1 MSDKK
6 DINLADIELE
16 DKNYTKTGTPLTEA
30 EKLNKKN
37 KDNESYTMEEL
48 RIEAE
53 QLRSGDAADDQLKKN
68 LMFEEKKI
76 SVFKLLGHL
85 STTHIKIIMIFATI
99 GSLGAGVSMP
109 LIAYVFGD
117 MFANIITDPEQIK
130 LMSPEEQLE
139 IFEESLDKM
148 QTLIYRFL
156 WIGAIMFVCHFLN
169 TTCWTY
175 AGLKQTFAM
184 KTNYFTVILKQ
195 EQGWFD
201 AHNAFEFATKVQAQL
216 EQVELGIGEKI
227 GGILMTISQLLSGL
241 IIAFVTSWKLTLVM
255 LCISPLILACVCY
268 SVHVL
273 RTGIIMGRKEFEKAG
288 GIAEEMLYNIKT
300 VASFANFEFEMK
312 RYNRKVDLCYQ
323 LDLGTVLRL
332 AISNACLL
340 FSLNCSFG
348 VAFLYGNKLKDD
360 GEELNNGDPL
370 NGGNVVT
377 VIINIA
383 MAVISL
389 RMIAPTLKMI
399 QEACVASSDYF
410 TLVERKPEIN
420 LENSTEKPP
429 RDSILGKIEFKDISF
444 YYPSDPNKRIILDG
458 LNLLFEPGKKVALVG
473 ESGCGKS
480 TTVNLIERLYETT
493 GGVVEIDGRNIR
505 NYDLQY
511 LRGLI
516 GYVQQEPVLF
526 NRSIRDNLI
535 FGREEYIKTLGD
547 IDQLIQEACDDAY
560 ATEFINLL
568 PDKFNYTVGI
578 KGGKLSGGQ
587 KQRIAIARAILCKP
601 KILIL
606 DEATSALDNKS
617 EKEVQRALDHI
628 SQKNV
633 TTVIIAHRLSTIK
646 NADLIYAIKGG
657 KVIEQGTHQELLEK
671 NGYYAGLVRSQLAQD
686 ELESKEANLDP
697 MMKRNSSMRHG
708 SFMGSNYSA
717 GVKDKVI
724 AIDKDDIKIN
734 RCRLFTEFKGHKLD
748 LVLASFGAAIAGGL
762 NSLAGFV
769 MSNAMITLS
778 KRKGALRWGCVYFI
792 AATLNGLANFLMI
805 WKYSVLGVT
814 LANIFRKKI
823 LKKYLELHVAYFDI
837 DTNAPGALLT
847 KLAIDTM
854 QLNSIILSMIGSTF
868 YVGMVIIVG
877 FTLGFCFEWRLTLII
892 LCFVP
897 IISFAIFIRTQLRH
911 GSGPEA
917 IKANIEAGSILSE
930 CVVNTKTIYSF
941 NFQKKAVEM
950 YLDVLENIRLKF
962 RRDAFINGLFL
973 AVGQFAIF
981 CAQATVFAAS
991 RYWIKHYDMNTDNM
1005 SRTICIVLTTAGGI
1019 GNGLSQVGD
1028 YKKANIAFK
1037 SLYSTI
1043 DTASLINPFKE
1054 ENQNKKSAKNIKGK
1068 IEFRDVVFAYPTR
1081 PDQIILKKISFTI
1094 NPGEAAAL
1102 VGYSG
1107 CGKSTI
1113 IQLLERY
1120 YDVEDGKGEILIDDV
1135 NIKDYNLYELRKKIG
1150 LVSQEPILFK
1160 RNVLENVRYGKLD
1173 ATDEECI
1180 EAARKANI
1188 MKFFEGDKMYQVLD
1202 DGKKDDKKGDKKDDK
1217 NDGVGKKEDP
1227 VSGGEKQRL
1236 AIARAFLKDPVILL
1250 LDEATSA
1257 LDKDSEIEV
1266 QKSLDKLAGGRT
1278 SITIAH
1284 RLSTIENSDKIY
1296 VLESGKIV
1304 EQGKHEELMN
1314 LKGKYYTLHKY
1325 SDMN

>member
-1 MSDKK
+1 MSKK
-6 DINLADIELE
+6 NEVNLVDIELE
-16 DKNYTKTGTPLTEA
+16 DKNMKTVTPLTET
-30 EKLNKKN
+30 EQLNKKN
-37 KDNESYTMEEL
+37 KEDASYTMEEL
-48 RIEAE
+48 KIEAE

-85 STTHIKIIMIFATI
+85 STTQIKIVMIFATI
-99 GSLGAGVSMP
+99 GSLGAGVAMP
-109 LIAYVFGD
+109 IIAYVCGD
-117 MFANIITDPEQIK
+117 MFSSTNMDESEIKNMSEEEQIK
-130 LMSPEEQLE
+130 LRD
-139 IFEESLDKM
+139 ESFDKM
-148 QTLIYRFL
+148 QTLVYRFL

-169 TTCWTY
+169 TSCWTF

-216 EQVELGIGEKI
+216 EQVELGIGEKV
-227 GGILMTISQLLSGL
+227 GGILMALSQLISGL
-241 IIAFVTSWKLTLVM
+241 IIAFTTSWKLTLVM
-255 LCISPLILACVCY
+255 LCVSPLILASVCY
-268 SVHVL
+268 LVHAL
-273 RTGIIMGRKEFEKAG
+273 RTGIIMGRKTFEKAG

-300 VASFANFEFEMK
+300 VASFANFDFEMR

-323 LDLGTVLRL
+323 LDLGTVFRL
-332 AISNACLL
+332 GISIAGLI
-340 FSLNCSFG
+340 FSLNCSFA
-348 VAFLYGNKLKDD
+348 VAFLYGKKLIDD
-360 GEELNNGDPL
+360 GEQLNNGDQIT
-370 NGGNVVT
+370 GGNVTT
-377 VIINIA
+377 VIMSTV
-383 MAVISL
+383 MAIMSL
-389 RMIAPTLKMI
+389 GMIAPTLKMV

-410 TLVERKPEIN
+410 TLVERKPEID
-420 LENSTEKPP
+420 LENSTQKPP
-429 RDSILGKIEFKDISF
+429 RDSMEGKIEFKNISF

-480 TTVNLIERLYETT
+480 TTVNLIERLYETS
-493 GGVVEIDGRNIR
+493 GGTVEIDGRNIR
-505 NYDLQY
+505 DYDLHY

-535 FGREEYIKTLGD
+535 FGREEYIKSLGD
-547 IDQLIQEACDDAY
+547 IDKLIQEACDDAY

-568 PDKFNYTVGI
+568 PDKFNYKVGI

-657 KVIEQGTHQELLEK
+657 KVIEQGTHQELLDK

-697 MMKRNSSMRHG
+697 IMKRKSSMRHG

-724 AIDKDDIKIN
+724 AIDKEDVKLN
-734 RCRLFTEFKGHKLD
+734 RCRLFGEIKDHKLD
-748 LVLASFGAAIAGGL
+748 LILATLGAACVGALNPISGLVMSSAMNALSDTEKRKKEGVKWGCMYFVLAVA
-762 NSLAGFV
+762 
-769 MSNAMITLS
+769 
-778 KRKGALRWGCVYFI
+778 
-792 AATLNGLANFLMI
+792 NGLANFLMI
-805 WKYSVLGVT
+805 WKYSTLGVT

-823 LKKYLELHVAYFDI
+823 LKKYLELHIAYFDI

-854 QLNSIILSMIGSTF
+854 QLNSIILSMTGSVVN
-868 YVGMVIIVG
+868 VGMVIIVG
-877 FTLGFCFEWRLTLII
+877 FTLGFCYEWRLTLII

-897 IISFAIFIRTQLRH
+897 IISFSIFIRTQLRH

-950 YLDVLENIRLKF
+950 FLDVLENIRLKF

-973 AVGQFAIF
+973 ATGQFAVF

-991 RYWIKHYDMNTDNM
+991 RHWLMKKDMDADDM
-1005 SRTICIVLTTAGGI
+1005 SKTICIVLTTAGGI

-1037 SLYSTI
+1037 SLYSTL
-1043 DTASLINPFKE
+1043 DTNSLINPFKE
-1054 ENQNKKSAKNIKGK
+1054 DNDNKKTAKNIKGK
-1068 IEFRDVVFAYPTR
+1068 IEFKDVVFAYPTR

-1160 RNVLENVRYGKLD
+1160 RNVLENVRYGRLD

-1202 DGKKDDKKGDKKDDK
+1202 DGKKDDKKDEKKGD
-1217 NDGVGKKEDP
+1217 VGKKEDP

-1284 RLSTIENSDKIY
+1284 RLSTIENSDMIY

-1304 EQGKHEELMN
+1304 EKGKHEELIN

-1325 SDMN
+1325 SEMN

>member
-1 MSDKK
+1 MSKK
-6 DINLADIELE
+6 NEVNLVDIELE
-16 DKNYTKTGTPLTEA
+16 DKNMKTVTPLTET
-30 EKLNKKN
+30 EQLNKKN
-37 KDNESYTMEEL
+37 KEDASYTMEEL
-48 RIEAE
+48 KIEAE

-85 STTHIKIIMIFATI
+85 STTQIKIVMIFATI
-99 GSLGAGVSMP
+99 GSLGAGVAMP
-109 LIAYVFGD
+109 IIAYVCGD
-117 MFANIITDPEQIK
+117 MFSSTNMDESEIK
-130 LMSPEEQLE
+130 KMSREE
-139 IFEESLDKM
+139 IDKIREESYDKM
-148 QTLIYRFL
+148 QTLVYRFL

-169 TTCWTY
+169 TSCWTF

-216 EQVELGIGEKI
+216 EQVELGIGEKV
-227 GGILMTISQLLSGL
+227 GGILMALSQLISGL
-241 IIAFVTSWKLTLVM
+241 IIAFTTSWKLTLVM
-255 LCISPLILACVCY
+255 LCVSPLILASVCY
-268 SVHVL
+268 LVHAL
-273 RTGIIMGRKEFEKAG
+273 RTGIIMGRKTFEKAG

-300 VASFANFEFEMK
+300 VASFANFDFEMR

-323 LDLGTVLRL
+323 LDLGTVFRL
-332 AISNACLL
+332 GISIAGLI
-340 FSLNCSFG
+340 FSLNCSFA
-348 VAFLYGNKLKDD
+348 VAFLYGKKLIDD
-360 GEELNNGDPL
+360 GEQLNNGDQIT
-370 NGGNVVT
+370 GGNVTT
-377 VIINIA
+377 VIMSTV
-383 MAVISL
+383 MAIMSL
-389 RMIAPTLKMI
+389 GMIAPTLKMV

-410 TLVERKPEIN
+410 TLVERKPEID
-420 LENSTEKPP
+420 LENSTQKPP
-429 RDSILGKIEFKDISF
+429 RDSMEGKIEFKNISF

-480 TTVNLIERLYETT
+480 TTVNLIERLYETS
-493 GGVVEIDGRNIR
+493 GGTVEIDGRNIR
-505 NYDLQY
+505 DYDLHY

-535 FGREEYIKTLGD
+535 FGREEYIKSLGD
-547 IDQLIQEACDDAY
+547 IDKLIQEACDDAY

-568 PDKFNYTVGI
+568 PDKFNYKVGI

-657 KVIEQGTHQELLEK
+657 KVIEQGTHQELLDK

-697 MMKRNSSMRHG
+697 IMKRKSSMRHG

-724 AIDKDDIKIN
+724 AIDKEDVKLN
-734 RCRLFTEFKGHKLD
+734 RCRLFGEIKDHKLD
-748 LVLASFGAAIAGGL
+748 LILATLGAACVGALNPISGLVMSSAMNALSDTEKRKKEGVKWGCMYFVLAVA
-762 NSLAGFV
+762 
-769 MSNAMITLS
+769 
-778 KRKGALRWGCVYFI
+778 
-792 AATLNGLANFLMI
+792 NGLANFLMI
-805 WKYSVLGVT
+805 WKYSTLGVT

-823 LKKYLELHVAYFDI
+823 LKKYLELHIAYFDI

-854 QLNSIILSMIGSTF
+854 QLNSIILSMTGSVVN
-868 YVGMVIIVG
+868 VGMVIIVG
-877 FTLGFCFEWRLTLII
+877 FTLGFCYEWRLTLII
-892 LCFVP
+892 ICFVP
-897 IISFAIFIRTQLRH
+897 IISFSIFIRTQLRH

-950 YLDVLENIRLKF
+950 FLDVLENIRLKF

-973 AVGQFAIF
+973 ATGQFAVF

-991 RYWIKHYDMNTDNM
+991 RHWLMKDDMDADDM
-1005 SRTICIVLTTAGGI
+1005 SKTICIVLTTAGGI

-1037 SLYSTI
+1037 SLYSTL
-1043 DTASLINPFKE
+1043 DTNSLINPFKE
-1054 ENQNKKSAKNIKGK
+1054 DNDNKKTAKNIKGK
-1068 IEFRDVVFAYPTR
+1068 IEFKDVVFAYPTR

-1160 RNVLENVRYGKLD
+1160 RNVLENVRYGRLD

-1202 DGKKDDKKGDKKDDK
+1202 DGKKDDKKDEKKGD
-1217 NDGVGKKEDP
+1217 VGKKEDP

-1284 RLSTIENSDKIY
+1284 RLSTIENSDMIY

-1304 EQGKHEELMN
+1304 EKGKHEELIN

-1325 SDMN
+1325 SEMN